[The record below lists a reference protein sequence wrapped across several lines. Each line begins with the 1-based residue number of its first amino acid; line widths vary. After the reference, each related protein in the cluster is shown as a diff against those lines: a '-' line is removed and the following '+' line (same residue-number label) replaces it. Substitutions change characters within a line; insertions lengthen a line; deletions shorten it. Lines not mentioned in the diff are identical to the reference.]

1 MILVI
6 IASPKQAVLLVVHI
20 KSVHTKESKYEC
32 KVCEKMFSDRR
43 KLLQPVK
50 AVHYKIKSFVCTE
63 CDKMFTQSSNV
74 TAQMRIH
81 KKEKTVSMLIM

>member
-1 MILVI
+1 
-6 IASPKQAVLLVVHI
+6 
-20 KSVHTKESKYEC
+20 
-32 KVCEKMFSDRR
+32 MFSDRR
-43 KLLQPVK
+43 KLLQHVK